1 MGSDTRFPASA
12 TYFNDFVPRCGML
25 PISPD
30 GRQELSLV
38 ERLRLSVARDG
49 VINTCQLHGVSLEFF
64 KRYTMVDGKPGRWRL
79 EGYCPKCDASMHV
92 SPSSNRLPRVVLS
105 DYFW

>member
-1 MGSDTRFPASA
+1 MQ
-12 TYFNDFVPRCGML
+12 

-30 GRQELSLV
+30 GKQELSLV

-49 VINTCQLHGVSLEFF
+49 VINTCPLHRSSLEFF
-64 KRYTMVDGKPGRWRL
+64 KRYTIVDGKPNGRWRL
-79 EGYCPKCDASMHV
+79 EGYCPQCDASMHV
-92 SPSSNRLPRVVLS
+92 SPASNRLPRVVIT